1 MEERG
6 CLRSERLK
14 CVSYDSW
21 FRGKIGVYHWPH
33 LALNPL
39 DREALTSL
47 VREPHEEL
55 WRVSLEHSS
64 LMPVSFLPLFPPL
77 EPWWLSAVNV
87 CVLRDHELEEGYEFS
102 LQGGRVFCSWND
114 SAGF

>member
-47 VREPHEEL
+47 VRESHEAL

-64 LMPVSFLPLFPPL
+64 LMPTRAVSFLSPFPPL
-77 EPWWLSAVNV
+77 GPWWLLGVNMW
-87 CVLRDHELEEGYEFS
+87 VLRDDELEEGYEFS
-102 LQGGRVFCSWND
+102 LRGWRVFCS
-114 SAGF
+114 